1 MASPRTIV
9 FDLDGT
15 LVDTAADLV
24 GALNSV
30 LGLEGLPAIDV
41 EEAVPMVGFGAKAML
56 EKALAASGRPI
67 SGAAL
72 ETMTRS
78 FIDHYASHIAD
89 ESRPF
94 PGTAEMLD
102 RFGGDGWRLAVCT
115 NKLESLAR
123 RLLETLGLSDRFE
136 VIAGQDTFGIRKP
149 DPRHLTMTI
158 AAVGG
163 QPSGAVMVGDSEI
176 DVETARAAGVP
187 IVAVEFGYSTIP
199 AAELGADRV
208 INHFDAL
215 FETAN
220 ELVPARS
227 RRSASGQRG

>member
-1 MASPRTIV
+1 MATPRTIV

-24 GALNSV
+24 GALNAV
-30 LGLEGLPAIDV
+30 LGNIGLPPVQI
-41 EEAVPMVGFGAKAML
+41 EEALPMVGYGARVML
-56 EKALAASGRPI
+56 ERALAASERPV
-67 SGAAL
+67 SPDSL
-72 ETMTRS
+72 DTMTRT
-78 FIDHYASHIAD
+78 FIDHYARHIAD

-94 PGTAEMLD
+94 PGSAEMLD
-102 RFGGDGWRLAVCT
+102 RLAADGWLIAVCT
-115 NKLESLAR
+115 NKLEALAR
-123 RLLETLGLSDRFE
+123 RLLDALGLASRFA

-149 DPRHLTMTI
+149 DPRHLTGTI
-158 AAVGG
+158 TAAGG
-163 QPSGAVMVGDSEI
+163 STERAVMVGDSEI
-176 DVETARAAGVP
+176 DVETARAAAVP

-220 ELVPARS
+220 ELVPART
-227 RRSASGQRG
+227 RRSASGERG